1 MIDSDSNDIY
11 NSYIIKAITDIRSNS
26 KRPDEKAIADYV
38 IKNVPTNIDESL
50 IESIIQK
57 LVDQNALENKP
68 SCKVNSFFIVA
79 KKNSEDRVNTE
90 VVTSETHMP
99 QVPKLCDTPQIRKD
113 ENSIGET
120 YTKHKVI
127 TLTSQ
132 TTGFM
137 ALETLLIDELHSVNK
152 NINLIKKNMNN
163 GQILDEVKH
172 LRDDNNSKNNI
183 KLLTENI
190 LDITKSFSHKPN
202 QGKPFIS
209 PKKHAKNINKNA
221 ATDKNIVPLVNRF
234 SNLIF
239 DYTYDLETGT
249 NEKTETHQNS
259 VNVMNI
265 EYVGGKVVYV
275 KECLIVNMIKEFE
288 TNKSETICLELTIS
302 NKKWFIMYA
311 YRPPNETN
319 KKVLLMN

>member
-11 NSYIIKAITDIRSNS
+11 NSYIIKAITDIRSNN
-26 KRPDEKAIADYV
+26 KRSDEKAIADYV
-38 IKNVPTNIDESL
+38 IKNVPTNIDQSL

-99 QVPKLCDTPQIRKD
+99 QIPELCDTPQIRKD
-113 ENSIGET
+113 KNSIGET

-137 ALETLLIDELHSVNK
+137 ALKTFLIDELHSVNK
-152 NINLIKKNMNN
+152 NINLIKNNMNN
-163 GQILDEVKH
+163 GQILGEVKH

-183 KLLTENI
+183 IKLLTENI
-190 LDITKSFSHKPN
+190 SDIGKPFSHKPN
-202 QGKPFIS
+202 QEKPFIS
-209 PKKHAKNINKNA
+209 PKNHAKNINKNA

-239 DYTYDLETGT
+239 DYIYDLETGT
-249 NEKTETHQNS
+249 NKKTETHQNS

-265 EYVGGKVVYV
+265 DYIGVKVVYV
-275 KECLIVNMIKEFE
+275 KEGLIVNMIKEFE
-288 TNKSETICLELTIS
+288 TNKSETICSELTIS
-302 NKKWFIMYA
+302 NKKLVYYVGIQA
-311 YRPPNETN
+311 TQ
-319 KKVLLMN
+319 